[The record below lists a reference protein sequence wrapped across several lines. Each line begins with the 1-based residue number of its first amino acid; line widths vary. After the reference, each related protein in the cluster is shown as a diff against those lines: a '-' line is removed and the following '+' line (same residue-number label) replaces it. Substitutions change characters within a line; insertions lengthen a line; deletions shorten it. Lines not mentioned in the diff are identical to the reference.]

1 MTRSGARSLIG
12 LPSPIFA
19 GNAVSVRRL
28 GGLATPTLWGASLRR
43 GCNRHVQRRSWQ
55 NLLLEHDHPP
65 ECVARALPSDPRA
78 PRRAGRGGAVPAL
91 SQLAWAHLKAV
102 EATCPRERYH
112 CAAGSREA
120 HNPKIV
126 VR

>member
-12 LPSPIFA
+12 LPSPIFG

-43 GCNRHVQRRSWQ
+43 GCNRFVQRRSWQ

-65 ECVARALPSDPRA
+65 ECVARALPSDLHVLRRA
-78 PRRAGRGGAVPAL
+78 PREMLCKAL
-91 SQLAWAHLKAV
+91 PQLAWAHRKAV
-102 EATCPRERYH
+102 ELPLIASNPR
-112 CAAGSREA
+112 ARE
-120 HNPKIV
+120 P
-126 VR
+126 